1 MATYYGYSTLNSTF
15 SSRTLTDSELAKRDL
30 MNHFYTRK
38 GERVINPEFGS
49 IVWDLVF
56 DPLDSMT
63 EEAVH
68 EDVER
73 IVNSDPRWKPLE
85 TLVTKPDDHTLRIQV
100 RLEYISTGTAEE
112 LYLNFVGEIE

>member
-15 SSRTLTDSELAKRDL
+15 SSRTLTDSALAKRDL
-30 MNHFYTRK
+30 INHFYTRK
-38 GERVINPEFGS
+38 GERVMNPNFGC
-49 IVWDLVF
+49 IIWDLIF

-68 EDVER
+68 DDVER

-85 TLVTKPDDHTLRIQV
+85 TLTSKPDDHTLNIKV
-100 RLEYISTGTAEE
+100 RLEYIATGTAED
-112 LYLNFVGEIE
+112 L